1 MAGGLANDP
10 RIEDPTGIFRSGME
24 KGEPMKIIKR
34 NSCKECLYY
43 HKTNNT
49 CQSKKCATGGAG
61 YVTWWDRLWCE
72 PYKREW
78 QKKGASDGKSSRI

>member
-1 MAGGLANDP
+1 
-10 RIEDPTGIFRSGME
+10 
-24 KGEPMKIIKR
+24 MKIIKR

-78 QKKGASDGKSSRI
+78 QKKGASDGRRLEGFCNNYTVVPGNAVFRHRLQDRTR

>member
-1 MAGGLANDP
+1 
-10 RIEDPTGIFRSGME
+10 
-24 KGEPMKIIKR
+24 MKIIKR